1 MTLFEFVTVAV
12 SIVLSFGIVRLL
24 DGLRPAF
31 DAGRRY
37 WAHAIWLVITLNGH
51 VMTWWTLWSLARD
64 VEWNYG
70 RFLWLLVGPGILYL
84 MSTALVTD
92 EPRAVPSWRDHYFE
106 IRRWFFG
113 TAALFSLNVHLTS
126 YLLYGRPL
134 LDTGSVLGVIILA
147 GALLGFWSSN
157 PRLHG
162 AIAVVLLALNFLGMG
177 ALVFSP
183 TFGS

>member
-24 DGLRPAF
+24 DGLRPTF
-31 DAGRRY
+31 DESRRY
-37 WAHAIWLVITLNGH
+37 WVHAIWVVITLNAH
-51 VMTWWTLWSLARD
+51 VLTWWTQWSLARD

-92 EPRAVPSWRDHYFE
+92 APRAVPSWRDHYFE

-113 TAALFSLNVHLTS
+113 AAALLNLNVHLTS
-126 YLLYGRPL
+126 YFLYGRPL
-134 LDTGSVLGVIILA
+134 LTTESLA
-147 GALLGFWSSN
+147 GASILGITLLGFWSSN
-157 PRLHG
+157 PRHHG
-162 AIAVVLLALNFLGMG
+162 MIAVVYLTLQLAGLGW
-177 ALVFSP
+177 LVFSP